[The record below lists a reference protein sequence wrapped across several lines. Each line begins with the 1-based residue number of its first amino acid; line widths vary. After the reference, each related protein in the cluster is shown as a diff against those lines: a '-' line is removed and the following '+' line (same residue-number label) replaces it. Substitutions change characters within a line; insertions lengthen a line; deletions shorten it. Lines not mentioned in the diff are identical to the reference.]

1 MKPFLMLGV
10 RADDEPAD
18 AEYEAF
24 LLRTGLDES
33 TLVRHRLEAEP
44 MPDLDL
50 ADWSGIIVGGSPF
63 NTSTPV
69 ERKSPV
75 QLRVESELDELVSRL
90 LEEDFPFLG
99 ACYGL
104 GLLTRHEGGVV
115 DGTYKEEVSYPQ
127 VELTAAGR
135 EDPLCAGIPAAF
147 PAFVAHTEA
156 VAVAP
161 PGGVVLASAATCP
174 VQVLRVRTNLY
185 ATQFHPELDGDYL
198 AHRLAFYAGHGYF
211 DDERLPQIQDEVRA
225 QDVSDSWK
233 VLSNFVGRYA
243 R

>member
-1 MKPFLMLGV
+1 MKPFLMLAA

-33 TLVRHRLEAEP
+33 SLIRHRLEAQP
-44 MPDLDL
+44 MPEIDL

-63 NTSTPV
+63 NVSTPQA
-69 ERKSPV
+69 RKSPV
-75 QLRVESELDELVSRL
+75 QLRVEAELDGLVTRL
-90 LEEDFPFLG
+90 LDADFPFLG

-104 GLLTRHEGGVV
+104 GLLTRHQGGVV

-135 EDPLCAGIPAAF
+135 EDPLCAGMPAAF
-147 PAFVAHTEA
+147 PAFVAHTDA
-156 VAVAP
+156 VTVP
-161 PGGVVLASAATCP
+161 PAGGVVLASAASCP
-174 VQVLRVRTNLY
+174 VQLLRMHTNLY

-198 AHRLAFYAGHGYF
+198 AHRLSFYSGHGYF
-211 DDERLPQIQDEVRA
+211 DDARLSEVQEDVRR

-233 VLSNFVGRYA
+233 VLSNFVARYA

>member
-1 MKPFLMLGV
+1 MLAA

-24 LLRTGLDES
+24 LLRTGLNES
-33 TLVRHRLEAEP
+33 SLIRHRLEAEP
-44 MPDLDL
+44 MPEIDLE
-50 ADWSGIIVGGSPF
+50 DWSGIIVGGSPF
-63 NTSTPV
+63 NTSTPQ
-69 ERKSPV
+69 EDKSRV
-75 QLRVESELDELVSRL
+75 QLRVEGELDALITRL
-90 LEEDFPFLG
+90 LEADFPFMG

-115 DGTYKEEVSYPQ
+115 DGTYSEEVSYPQ
-127 VELTAAGR
+127 VELTRAGR
-135 EDPLCAGIPAAF
+135 TDPLMEGMPTSF
-147 PAFVAHTEA
+147 QAFVAHTEA
-156 VAVAP
+156 VAAP
-161 PGGVVLASAATCP
+161 PAGGVVLASSATCP
-174 VQVLRVRTNLY
+174 VQILRVRSNLY

-211 DDERLPQIQDEVRA
+211 DDDRLPQIQQEVRR

-233 VLSNFVGRYA
+233 VLSNFVTRYS

>member
-1 MKPFLMLGV
+1 MLAA

-33 TLVRHRLEAEP
+33 SLIRHRLEAEP
-44 MPDLDL
+44 MPDIDLD
-50 ADWSGIIVGGSPF
+50 DWSGIIVGGSPF
-63 NTSTPV
+63 NTSTPQ
-69 ERKSPV
+69 EEKDPV
-75 QLRVESELDELVSRL
+75 QRRVEDELNALITRVL
-90 LEEDFPFLG
+90 DADFPFLG

-104 GLLTRHEGGVV
+104 GLLTQHQGGVV
-115 DGTYKEEVSYPQ
+115 DGTYGEEVSYPQ
-127 VELTAAGR
+127 VQLTEAGR
-135 EDPLCAGIPAAF
+135 NDPLLEGMPAAF

-156 VAVAP
+156 VATP
-161 PGGVVLASAATCP
+161 PVGGVVLASAATCP

-211 DDERLPQIQDEVRA
+211 DDDRLPEIQDEVRR

-233 VLSNFVGRYA
+233 VLSNFVARYA